1 MVFFIRISDTVKIHV
16 HFWSLSEKT
25 FESRGN
31 GHFYWPERFEAIY
44 SRTVTCVIAE
54 KKGISGHFTRNLL
67 RNCAPWFAAQREKYR
82 CSRELLCYVVETLS
96 PHDEKSL
103 KEQSRNTENV
113 SSKIACI
120 PT

>member
-44 SRTVTCVIAE
+44 SRAVTCVIAE
-54 KKGISGHFTRNLL
+54 KKGISGHFTRN
-67 RNCAPWFAAQREKYR
+67 RFFEIAHHG
-82 CSRELLCYVVETLS
+82 S
-96 PHDEKSL
+96 PL
-103 KEQSRNTENV
+103 KEKNTV
-113 SSKIACI
+113 VVASFCA
-120 PT
+120 TW